1 MLNFTLFSDKLD
13 YALGWMVVHSL
24 WQATLIAI
32 VSGIVMIALRKKS
45 AKLRY
50 VLSNISLL
58 AVLVA
63 AVITFAMHYDFGAT
77 PKNTVSNHTLN
88 IIESDA
94 TPSLAENTEGV
105 IASTES
111 EPPKALF
118 NLSTFKEYFNN
129 HLPLIVTLWLL
140 GVALFLLRLM
150 GSVSYIYYLKN
161 RMNFPTDEYWTE
173 MVDNLSQK
181 AGLKQAVD
189 LVESAMVRT
198 PVVVGFLKP
207 MILFPMGVINRL
219 APEEVEAILAHE
231 LAHVLRHDYIFNIFQ
246 SIVEALFYYHPA
258 VWWLSGQIRNERESA
273 CDDIAINLINS
284 KMNYAK
290 ALVTIQE
297 MSYYPMNPLAGFV
310 TQNVMTQNAFT
321 GQKKNQFVMRMHRI
335 LNVQQNKT
343 NVMEKLIATLL
354 IVCALFGLTYG
365 QKQSEKTPKV
375 ENLSQNDDTFIQIED
390 SDRPLSMKGLWQAE
404 LIGNEVCIGFNNNL
418 KGGNW
423 NSTECFDRKE
433 LSDMP
438 TEEKEFTIKRA
449 SGTMILK
456 GKFEGNEGYGRFTF
470 TENTEFKTYL
480 ESQGATGLKES
491 TMLHCFFADMDKDF
505 IGFMNQKG
513 YSNLNR
519 RQIEELAI
527 FRMDKNTV
535 TYYLGFFKKNST
547 VNPPL
552 KKLVELKIH
561 GIDKEYISTLQKYGF
576 IDVPINQVLEAKIH
590 GIDDEYLT
598 SFVRTKKDKRYSLQD
613 LIQMKIH
620 GADGDFVAKLEG
632 NTGKTLDA
640 DDVVNSKIHNI
651 DRIDVDKI
659 EKSTGDKLDR
669 DDLQSFAIHGID
681 ADYIEKVNSMGL
693 GKLSPDNI
701 VAAKIH
707 GITPEFIKEYTSL
720 GFKKLN
726 FDDIVSAKIHG
737 VNSESVRKFKE
748 MGFNVKFDDVVA
760 AKIHGLTPEFMQ
772 QLKQSGF
779 TDISFDDAIGFKIH
793 GVNGDFVKGFK
804 DMGFKD
810 ASMDDLMACKIHG
823 VTPQYLKSFEAAGIK
838 NLDIDDAVAF
848 KIHGVTPD
856 FVKSL
861 KEKGYDIEADEV
873 LNKKIRGT
881 NNKGGSRSFN
891 NNNKPNVDINLGD
904 LNINLGDLKIDEKA
918 IEKTIEKA
926 VSSAVSSSPMG
937 SFMKLLVKD
946 NLVKLNKKV
955 VIKANKNW
963 LTVDGK
969 KLDDAQF
976 QKYKTQVESKQER
989 PLSKD
994 FRFGF
999 EGLILEV
1006 VGDNLR
1012 IKGSIETDDN

>member
-1 MLNFTLFSDKLD
+1 
-13 YALGWMVVHSL
+13 
-24 WQATLIAI
+24 
-32 VSGIVMIALRKKS
+32 
-45 AKLRY
+45 
-50 VLSNISLL
+50 
-58 AVLVA
+58 
-63 AVITFAMHYDFGAT
+63 
-77 PKNTVSNHTLN
+77 
-88 IIESDA
+88 
-94 TPSLAENTEGV
+94 
-105 IASTES
+105 
-111 EPPKALF
+111 
-118 NLSTFKEYFNN
+118 
-129 HLPLIVTLWLL
+129 
-140 GVALFLLRLM
+140 LM

-161 RMNFPTDEYWTE
+161 RMNFPTDEYWTD
-173 MVDNLSQK
+173 MIDNLSKK
-181 AGLKQAVD
+181 AGLKQAVE

-297 MSYYPMNPLAGFV
+297 MSYYPMNVALGF
-310 TQNVMTQNAFT
+310 A

-365 QKQSEKTPKV
+365 QKQSEKTSKV

-404 LIGNEVCIGFNNNL
+404 VDGNEVCIVFNNNL

-423 NSTECFDRKE
+423 NSTECFDKKE
-433 LSDMP
+433 LSELP

-449 SGTMILK
+449 SGTMTLK

-470 TENTEFKTYL
+470 TENTEFKSYL

-527 FRMDKNTV
+527 FRMDKNMV
-535 TYYLGFFKKNST
+535 SYYLDFFKKSGNN
-547 VNPPL
+547 NPAL

-561 GIDKEYISTLQKYGF
+561 GIDKEYISTLQKFGY
-576 IDVPINQVLEAKIH
+576 IDVPIDQVLQAKIH

-620 GADGDFVAKLEG
+620 GADGEFVAKLEG
-632 NTGKTLDA
+632 NTGKSLDA

-651 DRIDVDKI
+651 DKIDVDKI

-669 DDLQSFAIHGID
+669 EDLQSFAIHGID

-693 GKLSPDNI
+693 GKLSPDEI
-701 VAAKIH
+701 VSAKIH
-707 GITPEFIKEYTSL
+707 GVTPEFIKEYTSL

-737 VNSESVRKFKE
+737 VNSESVRKFKD
-748 MGFNVKFDDVVA
+748 MGFNVKFEDVVS
-760 AKIHGLTPEFMQ
+760 AKIHGLTPEYMQ

-779 TDISFDDAIGFKIH
+779 SDISFDDAIGFKIH

-804 DMGFKD
+804 DMGLKD
-810 ASMDDLMACKIHG
+810 ISMDDVISCKIHG
-823 VTPQYLKSFEAAGIK
+823 VTPQYLKSFESVGIK
-838 NLDIDDAVAF
+838 NLDVDDAIAF

-861 KEKGYDIEADEV
+861 KDKGYDIEADDV

-881 NNKGGSRSFN
+881 NNKGGSRSFGN
-891 NNNKPNVDINLGD
+891 NAKPNVDIN
-904 LNINLGDLKIDEKA
+904 
-918 IEKTIEKA
+918 
-926 VSSAVSSSPMG
+926 
-937 SFMKLLVKD
+937 
-946 NLVKLNKKV
+946 
-955 VIKANKNW
+955 
-963 LTVDGK
+963 
-969 KLDDAQF
+969 
-976 QKYKTQVESKQER
+976 
-989 PLSKD
+989 
-994 FRFGF
+994 
-999 EGLILEV
+999 
-1006 VGDNLR
+1006 
-1012 IKGSIETDDN
+1012 

>member
-1 MLNFTLFSDKLD
+1 MLNFTIFSDNLD

-32 VSGIVMIALRKKS
+32 VSGIVMIVLRKKS

-50 VLSNISLL
+50 VLSNLSLL
-58 AVLVA
+58 AVLLA
-63 AVITFAMHYDFGAT
+63 AVITFSLHYNFDET
-77 PKNTVSNHTLN
+77 PKNIVSNHSLD
-88 IIESDA
+88 IMGSDA
-94 TPSLAENTEGV
+94 TNFLSENGQNTEGSLS
-105 IASTES
+105 ASQDVA
-111 EPPKALF
+111 PKALF
-118 NLSTFKEYFNN
+118 NLSTFKGYFNQ

-150 GSVSYIYYLKN
+150 GSVSYIYYLKS

-173 MVDNLSQK
+173 MVENLSQK
-181 AGLKQAVD
+181 AGLKQAVE
-189 LVESAMVRT
+189 LVESAMVRS

-297 MSYYPMNPLAGFV
+297 MAYYPMNTALGF
-310 TQNVMTQNAFT
+310 A

-365 QKQSEKTPKV
+365 QNKSEKTPKV

-404 LIGNEVCIGFNNNL
+404 VIGNEICIGFNNNL

-423 NSTECFDRKE
+423 NSTECFDKKE

-449 SGTMILK
+449 SGTMTLK
-456 GKFEGNEGYGRFTF
+456 GKFEGSEGYGRFTF
-470 TENTEFKTYL
+470 TENAEFKTYL

-513 YSNLNR
+513 YSNLSR
-519 RQIEELAI
+519 KQIEELAI
-527 FRMDKNTV
+527 FRMDKNSV
-535 TYYLGFFKKNST
+535 TYYLDFFKKSGNN
-547 VNPPL
+547 NPAL

-576 IDVPINQVLEAKIH
+576 MDAPIDQVLEAKIH
-590 GIDDEYLT
+590 GIDDEYLMG
-598 SFVRTKKDKRYSLQD
+598 FVRTKKDKRYSLQD

-669 DDLQSFAIHGID
+669 EDIQSFAIHGID
-681 ADYIEKVNSMGL
+681 ADYIAKMNSMGL
-693 GKLSPDNI
+693 GKLSADDL

-707 GITPEFIKEYTSL
+707 GITPEFIKTYSSL
-720 GFKKLN
+720 GLGKVK
-726 FDDIVSAKIHG
+726 FDDLVAAKIHG
-737 VNSESVRKFKE
+737 IDADAVRKFKL
-748 MGFNVKFDDVVA
+748 MGFTIKFDDLVA
-760 AKIHGLTPEFMQ
+760 AKIHGLAPESMQ
-772 QLKQSGF
+772 QLKDMGF
-779 TDISFDDAIGFKIH
+779 NDVSFDDAISFKIH
-793 GVNGDFVKGFK
+793 GITPQLASEFRNA
-804 DMGFKD
+804 GFKD
-810 ASMDDLMACKIHG
+810 ASMDDLVACKIHG
-823 VTPQYLKSFEAAGIK
+823 VTPQYIKSFEAVGLK
-838 NLDIDDAVAF
+838 NLDLDDAVAF
-848 KIHGVTPD
+848 RIHGVTPD

-861 KEKGYDIEADEV
+861 KEKGYEIDADKV
-873 LNKKIRGT
+873 LEKKVRGG

-891 NNNKPNVDINLGD
+891 NNDKSNFDINLGD

-926 VSSAVSSSPMG
+926 VSSAVSGSTMG
-937 SFMKLLVKD
+937 DFMKLLVKD

-963 LTVDGK
+963 LSVDGK

-976 QKYKTQVESKQER
+976 QKYKKQVESKHDK

-999 EGLILEV
+999 EGLILDLK
-1006 VGDNLR
+1006 GDILR
-1012 IKGSIETDDN
+1012 IQGSIETDGD

>member
-1 MLNFTLFSDKLD
+1 MLNFTIFSDNLD

-58 AVLVA
+58 AVLIS
-63 AVITFAMHYDFGAT
+63 AVITFCMHYDFGAM
-77 PKNTVSNHTLN
+77 PKNIVSNHTLN

-94 TPSLAENTEGV
+94 TTSLAENMDGV
-105 IASTES
+105 LASNEN
-111 EPPKALF
+111 EPSKALF
-118 NLSTFKEYFNN
+118 NISTFKGYFNE
-129 HLPLIVTLWLL
+129 HLPLILTFWLL

-173 MVDNLSQK
+173 MIDNLSKK
-181 AGLKQAVD
+181 AGLKQAVE

-297 MSYYPMNPLAGFV
+297 MSYYPMNVALGF
-310 TQNVMTQNAFT
+310 A

-404 LIGNEVCIGFNNNL
+404 VIGNEVCIGFNNNL

-423 NSTECFDRKE
+423 NSTECFDKKE
-433 LSDMP
+433 LSEMP

-449 SGTMILK
+449 SGTMTLK

-527 FRMDKNTV
+527 FRMDKNMV
-535 TYYLGFFKKNST
+535 SYYLDFFKKSGSN
-547 VNPPL
+547 NPAL

-561 GIDKEYISTLQKYGF
+561 GIDKEYISTLQKFGY
-576 IDVPINQVLEAKIH
+576 IDVPIDQVLEAKIH

-598 SFVRTKKDKRYSLQD
+598 SFVRTKKDKRYSLKD

-620 GADGDFVAKLEG
+620 GADGEFVAKLEG
-632 NTGKTLDA
+632 NTGKSLDV
-640 DDVVNSKIHNI
+640 DDVVSSKIHNI

-659 EKSTGDKLDR
+659 EKSTGDKLNR
-669 DDLQSFAIHGID
+669 EDLQSFAIHGID

-693 GKLSPDNI
+693 GKLSPDEI
-701 VAAKIH
+701 VTAKIH
-707 GITPEFIKEYTSL
+707 GISPEFIKEYTSL
-720 GFKKLN
+720 GFKNLN
-726 FDDIVSAKIHG
+726 FDDIVTAKIQG

-748 MGFNVKFDDVVA
+748 MGFNIKFDDVVT
-760 AKIHGLTPEFMQ
+760 AKIHGLTPEYMQ

-779 TDISFDDAIGFKIH
+779 SDISFDDAIGFKIH
-793 GVNGDFVKGFK
+793 GVSGDFVKGFK
-804 DMGFKD
+804 DMGLKD
-810 ASMDDLMACKIHG
+810 ISMDDVMSCKIHG
-823 VTPQYLKSFEAAGIK
+823 VTPQYLKSFESVGIK
-838 NLDIDDAVAF
+838 NLDIDDAIAF
-848 KIHGVTPD
+848 KIHGVTPE

-861 KEKGYDIEADEV
+861 KDKGYEIEADEV
-873 LNKKIRGT
+873 LNKKIRGI
-881 NNKGGSRSFN
+881 NNKGGSRTYGSGNSFSIPTPRPMPTPN
-891 NNNKPNVDINLGD
+891 QTPHPNVKVNPNINVDLGD
-904 LNINLGDLKIDEKA
+904 LDVKLDNLSFDEKEGKA
-918 IEKTIEKA
+918 HSWFLKT
-926 VSSAVSSSPMG
+926 
-937 SFMKLLVKD
+937 LKD
-946 NLVKLNKKV
+946 DGFIKLNKPVSIRFREKG
-955 VIKANKNW
+955 
-963 LTVDGK
+963 LTIDGK
-969 KLDDAQF
+969 NLDDAIF
-976 QKYKTQVESKQER
+976 QKYKKGAESQLGKKLKSNFRYIFDGTIKNIREDGVE
-989 PLSKD
+989 LD
-994 FRFGF
+994 
-999 EGLILEV
+999 
-1006 VGDNLR
+1006 
-1012 IKGSIETDDN
+1012 GSMVIDID

>member
-1 MLNFTLFSDKLD
+1 MLNFTLFSDNLD

-77 PKNTVSNHTLN
+77 HIKTVSNHTLN

-94 TPSLAENTEGV
+94 TPNLAENAQNTEGPLS
-105 IASTES
+105 ASENETS
-111 EPPKALF
+111 KTLF
-118 NLSTFKEYFNN
+118 NLSTFKGYFNE

-173 MVDNLSQK
+173 MIDNLSKK
-181 AGLKQAVD
+181 AGLKQAVE

-246 SIVEALFYYHPA
+246 SVVEALFYYHPA

-273 CDDIAINLINS
+273 CDDIAINLISS

-297 MSYYPMNPLAGFV
+297 MSYYPMNTALGF
-310 TQNVMTQNAFT
+310 A

-343 NVMEKLIATLL
+343 NVMEKLIATLF
-354 IVCALFGLTYG
+354 IVCTLFGLAFG
-365 QKQSEKTPKV
+365 QKQNENTPKV

-404 LIGNEVCIGFNNNL
+404 VIGNEVCIGFNNNL

-423 NSTECFDRKE
+423 NSTECFDKKE

-449 SGTMILK
+449 SGTMTLK
-456 GKFEGNEGYGRFTF
+456 GKFEGSEGYGRFTF
-470 TENTEFKTYL
+470 TENAEFKTYL

-513 YSNLNR
+513 YTSLSR
-519 RQIEELAI
+519 KQIEELAI
-527 FRMDKNTV
+527 FRMDKNLV
-535 TYYLGFFKKNST
+535 TYYLDFFKKSGNN
-547 VNPPL
+547 NPAL

-561 GIDKEYISTLQKYGF
+561 GIDKEYINTLKTFGF
-576 IDVPINQVLEAKIH
+576 VDVPIDKVLEAKIH

-598 SFVRTKKDKRYSLQD
+598 SFAKNKKEKRYSLEEMVE
-613 LIQMKIH
+613 MKIH
-620 GADGDFVAKLEG
+620 GIDGEYVAKIEG
-632 NTGKTLDA
+632 NGKQLSQDEI
-640 DDVVNSKIHNI
+640 VNAKIHGLDN
-651 DRIDVDKI
+651 IDVDKI

-669 DDLQSFAIHGID
+669 DDLTSFAIHGID
-681 ADYIEKVNSMGL
+681 ADYIAKMNSMGL
-693 GKLSPDNI
+693 GKLSADDL
-701 VAAKIH
+701 VASKIH
-707 GITPEFIKEYTSL
+707 GITPEFMKTYMSL
-720 GFKKLN
+720 GLGKMD
-726 FDDIVSAKIHG
+726 FDNLVAAKIHG
-737 VNSESVRKFKE
+737 IDADAVRKFKQ
-748 MGFNVKFDDVVA
+748 MGFTTKFDDIIA
-760 AKIHGLTPEFMQ
+760 AKIHGLTPESMQ
-772 QLKQSGF
+772 QLKDMGF
-779 TDISFDDAIGFKIH
+779 NDVSFDDAISFKIH
-793 GVNGDFVKGFK
+793 GITPQLASEFRNA
-804 DMGFKD
+804 GFKD
-810 ASMDDLMACKIHG
+810 ASMDDLVACKIHG
-823 VTPQYLKSFEAAGIK
+823 VTPQYIKGFEAVGLK
-838 NLDIDDAVAF
+838 NLDLEDAVAF
-848 KIHGVTPD
+848 RIHGVTLD

-861 KEKGYDIEADEV
+861 KEKGYDLDADKV
-873 LNKKIRGT
+873 LEKKIRGG
-881 NNKGGSRSFN
+881 NNKGGNRSSSN
-891 NNNKPNVDINLGD
+891 IAKPNVDINLGD

-926 VSSAVSSSPMG
+926 VSSAVSGSTMG
-937 SFMKLLVKD
+937 TFMKLLVKD

-963 LTVDGK
+963 LSIDGK
-969 KLDDAQF
+969 KLDYAQF
-976 QKYKTQVESKQER
+976 QKYKNQVESKHDK
-989 PLSKD
+989 PLPKN

-999 EGLILEV
+999 EGLILDLKD
-1006 VGDNLR
+1006 DNLR
-1012 IKGSIETDDN
+1012 IQGSIETDGD

>member
-1 MLNFTLFSDKLD
+1 MLNFTIFSDNLD

-63 AVITFAMHYDFGAT
+63 AVITFGMHYDFGAK

-94 TPSLAENTEGV
+94 APTLAETGEMISNADGIAQNT
-105 IASTES
+105 
-111 EPPKALF
+111 LF
-118 NLSTFKEYFNN
+118 NLSTFKGYFNE

-161 RMNFPTDEYWTE
+161 RMNFPTDEYWTD
-173 MVDNLSQK
+173 MIDNLSKK
-181 AGLKQAVD
+181 AGLKQAVE

-297 MSYYPMNPLAGFV
+297 MSYYPMNVALGF
-310 TQNVMTQNAFT
+310 A

-343 NVMEKLIATLL
+343 NVMEKIIATLL

-404 LIGNEVCIGFNNNL
+404 VNGNEVCIVFNNNL

-423 NSTECFDRKE
+423 NSTECFDKKE
-433 LSDMP
+433 LSELP

-449 SGTMILK
+449 SGTMTLK
-456 GKFEGNEGYGRFTF
+456 GKFEGSEGYGRFTF
-470 TENTEFKTYL
+470 TENTEFKSYL

-513 YSNLNR
+513 YTSLSR
-519 RQIEELAI
+519 KQIEELAI
-527 FRMDKNTV
+527 FRMDKNMV
-535 TYYLGFFKKNST
+535 TYYLDFFKKSGNN
-547 VNPPL
+547 NPAL

-561 GIDKEYISTLQKYGF
+561 GIDKEYINTLKTFGF
-576 IDVPINQVLEAKIH
+576 VDVPIDKVLEAKIH

-598 SFVRTKKDKRYSLQD
+598 SFAKNKKDKRYSLEE
-613 LIQMKIH
+613 LIEMKIH
-620 GADGDFVAKLEG
+620 GADGYYVAKIEG
-632 NTGKTLDA
+632 NSGKQLSQEEI
-640 DDVVNSKIHNI
+640 VNSKIHNL
-651 DRIDVDKI
+651 DNIDVDKI

-669 DDLQSFAIHGID
+669 DDLTSFAIHGID

-707 GITPEFIKEYTSL
+707 GITPEFIKEYTSI

-737 VNSESVRKFKE
+737 INSESVRKFKD
-748 MGFNVKFDDVVA
+748 MGFNVKFEDVVS
-760 AKIHGLTPEFMQ
+760 AKIHGLTPEYMQ

-793 GVNGDFVKGFK
+793 GVSGDFVKGFK
-804 DMGFKD
+804 DMGLKD
-810 ASMDDLMACKIHG
+810 ISMDDVMSCKIHG
-823 VTPQYLKSFEAAGIK
+823 VTPQYLKSFEAVGIK
-838 NLDIDDAVAF
+838 NLDIDDAIAF
-848 KIHGVTPD
+848 KIHGVTPE
-856 FVKSL
+856 FVKTL
-861 KEKGYDIEADEV
+861 KEKGYEIEADEV
-873 LNKKIRGT
+873 LNKKIRGI
-881 NNKGGSRSFN
+881 NNKGGSRTYGSGN
-891 NNNKPNVDINLGD
+891 SISTPTPRPIPTPNPTPHPNVKVNPNINVDLGD
-904 LNINLGDLKIDEKA
+904 LDVKLDNLSFDEKEGKA
-918 IEKTIEKA
+918 HSWFLKT
-926 VSSAVSSSPMG
+926 
-937 SFMKLLVKD
+937 LKD
-946 NLVKLNKKV
+946 DGFIKLNKPVSIRFREKG
-955 VIKANKNW
+955 
-963 LTVDGK
+963 LTIDGK
-969 KLDDAQF
+969 NLDDAIF
-976 QKYKTQVESKQER
+976 QKYKKGAESQLGKKLKSNFRYIFDGTIKKIMEDGVE
-989 PLSKD
+989 LD
-994 FRFGF
+994 
-999 EGLILEV
+999 
-1006 VGDNLR
+1006 
-1012 IKGSIETDDN
+1012 GSMVIDID

>member
-1 MLNFTLFSDKLD
+1 MLNFTLFSDNLD

-63 AVITFAMHYDFGAT
+63 AVVTFGMHYDFNET

-88 IIESDA
+88 IIETDA
-94 TPSLAENTEGV
+94 TPSLNENGQNTEGV
-105 IASTES
+105 VASS
-111 EPPKALF
+111 ENDTPKALF
-118 NLSTFKEYFNN
+118 NLSTFKGYFNE

-161 RMNFPTDEYWTE
+161 RMNFPTDEYWTD
-173 MVDNLSQK
+173 MIDNLSQK
-181 AGLKQAVD
+181 AGLKQAVE

-297 MSYYPMNPLAGFV
+297 MSYYPMNVALGF
-310 TQNVMTQNAFT
+310 A

-404 LIGNEVCIGFNNNL
+404 VMGNEVCIGFNNNL

-423 NSTECFDRKE
+423 NSTECFDKKE

-449 SGTMILK
+449 SGTMVLK
-456 GKFEGNEGYGRFTF
+456 GKFEGSEGYGRFTF
-470 TENTEFKTYL
+470 TENAEFKTYL

-513 YSNLNR
+513 YANLNR

-527 FRMDKNTV
+527 FRMDKNAV
-535 TYYLGFFKKNST
+535 TYYLDFFKKDGNN
-547 VNPPL
+547 NPAL

-561 GIDKEYISTLQKYGF
+561 GIDKEYINTLKTFGF
-576 IDVPINQVLEAKIH
+576 VDAPINKVLEAKIH

-598 SFVRTKKDKRYSLQD
+598 SFAKNKKDKRYSLEE
-613 LIQMKIH
+613 LIEMKIH
-620 GADGDFVAKLEG
+620 GADGDYVAKIEG
-632 NTGKTLDA
+632 NSGKQLSQEEII
-640 DDVVNSKIHNI
+640 NSKIHNL
-651 DRIDVDKI
+651 DNIDVDKI

-669 DDLQSFAIHGID
+669 EDLQSFAIHGID

-707 GITPEFIKEYTSL
+707 GITPEFIKEYTSI

-737 VNSESVRKFKE
+737 VNSESVRKFKD
-748 MGFNVKFDDVVA
+748 MGFNIKFEDVVS

-793 GVNGDFVKGFK
+793 GVSGDFVKGFK
-804 DMGFKD
+804 DMGYKD
-810 ASMDDLMACKIHG
+810 ISMDDVMSCKIHG
-823 VTPQYLKSFEAAGIK
+823 VTPQYLKSFESVGIK
-838 NLDIDDAVAF
+838 ELDIDDAIAF

-861 KEKGYDIEADEV
+861 KDKGYEIEADEV
-873 LNKKIRGT
+873 LNKKIRGI

-891 NNNKPNVDINLGD
+891 NTVKPNADINLGD

-926 VSSAVSSSPMG
+926 VSNAVSGSTMG
-937 SFMKLLVKD
+937 TFMKLLVKD

-955 VIKANKNW
+955 VIKANRNW
-963 LTVDGK
+963 LSIDGK

-976 QKYKTQVESKQER
+976 QKYKNQVESKHDK
-989 PLSKD
+989 PLPKD

-999 EGLILEV
+999 EGLILDLK
-1006 VGDNLR
+1006 GDNLR
-1012 IKGSIETDDN
+1012 IQGSIETDGD

>member
-1 MLNFTLFSDKLD
+1 MLNFTLFSDNLD

-32 VSGIVMIALRKKS
+32 ISGIVMIALRKKS

-77 PKNTVSNHTLN
+77 HIKTVSNHTLN

-94 TPSLAENTEGV
+94 APTLAETGEMVSNADGIAQNT
-105 IASTES
+105 
-111 EPPKALF
+111 LF
-118 NLSTFKEYFNN
+118 NLSTFKGYFNE

-173 MVDNLSQK
+173 MIDNLSKK
-181 AGLKQAVD
+181 AGLKQAVE

-297 MSYYPMNPLAGFV
+297 MSYYPMNTALGF
-310 TQNVMTQNAFT
+310 A

-343 NVMEKLIATLL
+343 NVMEKLIATLF
-354 IVCALFGLTYG
+354 IVCTLFGLAFG
-365 QKQSEKTPKV
+365 QKQNENTPKV

-404 LIGNEVCIGFNNNL
+404 VIGNEVCIGFNNNL

-423 NSTECFDRKE
+423 NSTECFDKKE

-449 SGTMILK
+449 SGTMTLK
-456 GKFEGNEGYGRFTF
+456 GKFEGSEGYGRFTF
-470 TENTEFKTYL
+470 TENAEFKTYL

-513 YSNLNR
+513 YTSLSR
-519 RQIEELAI
+519 KQIEELAI
-527 FRMDKNTV
+527 FRMDKNLV
-535 TYYLGFFKKNST
+535 TYYLDFFKKSGNN
-547 VNPPL
+547 NPAL

-561 GIDKEYISTLQKYGF
+561 GIDKEYINTLKTFGF
-576 IDVPINQVLEAKIH
+576 VDVPIDKVLEAKIH
-590 GIDDEYLT
+590 GIDEEYLT
-598 SFVRTKKDKRYSLQD
+598 SFAKNKKEKRYSLEEMVE
-613 LIQMKIH
+613 MKIH
-620 GADGDFVAKLEG
+620 GIDGEYVAKIEG
-632 NTGKTLDA
+632 NGKQLSQDEI
-640 DDVVNSKIHNI
+640 VNSKIHNL
-651 DRIDVDKI
+651 DNIDVDKI

-669 DDLQSFAIHGID
+669 DDLTSFAIHGID

-707 GITPEFIKEYTSL
+707 GITPEFIKEYTSI

-737 VNSESVRKFKE
+737 INSESVRKFKD
-748 MGFNVKFDDVVA
+748 MGFNVKFDDVVS
-760 AKIHGLTPEFMQ
+760 AKIHGLTPEYMQ
-772 QLKQSGF
+772 QLKDMGF
-779 TDISFDDAIGFKIH
+779 KDASFDDAISFKIH
-793 GVNGDFVKGFK
+793 GITPQLASEFRNA
-804 DMGFKD
+804 GFKD
-810 ASMDDLMACKIHG
+810 ASMDDLVACKIHG
-823 VTPQYLKSFEAAGIK
+823 VTPQYIKGFEAVGLK
-838 NLDIDDAVAF
+838 DLDIDDAVAF
-848 KIHGVTPD
+848 RIHGVTPE

-861 KEKGYDIEADEV
+861 KEKGYEIDADKV
-873 LNKKIRGT
+873 LEKKIRGG

-891 NNNKPNVDINLGD
+891 NTVKPNADINLGD

-926 VSSAVSSSPMG
+926 VSSAVSGSTMG
-937 SFMKLLVKD
+937 TFMKLLVKD

-963 LTVDGK
+963 LSIDGK

-976 QKYKTQVESKQER
+976 QKYKNQVESKHDK
-989 PLSKD
+989 PLPKD

-999 EGLILEV
+999 EGLILDLK
-1006 VGDNLR
+1006 GDNLR
-1012 IKGSIETDDN
+1012 IQGSIETDGD